1 MTFSSSF
8 SSSKGKKRVLKSHT
22 GLFLCSILIYYSFS
36 RLFFFFWS
44 KTTRVILQKIGG
56 SPSGHHHHHLCRAF
70 VPPRE
75 REKKCSTM
83 NARLVLGNT
92 TSTTGVVFDGRRR
105 TQHQQRTT
113 TAFFER
119 HRKRRTHH
127 RIRRN
132 NKGPLKGFPVSVRSE
147 IRTGDGNSK
156 AARVLGLS
164 LSEATDERK
173 LKRAYRR
180 RALKTH
186 PDTGGTS
193 ASTEAFQEVQKAYR
207 TLRLEIASPNNDAL
221 TAEISE
227 DDEEWEEHDW
237 RWKVKYEKEKAL
249 DRNVNATSQK
259 KREEAFW
266 RVREMKRMAKMKEEG
281 VGIPAAAA
289 GGAGEGGGGGEGE
302 GNLFPSRANKKK
314 KRVIKPISQQSSPME
329 NFQKVQEAEKERLRK
344 EAEAKEKRI
353 HFKAVGGP
361 DASKSSTNAAHDTLN
376 TQLKGLRRKHVL
388 RSRYGNHANT
398 PSEEEREKAKSIRK
412 YQLELEDSEEERF
425 MRLARMAKDWR
436 DKKAGVHTWRD
447 TGSMSDDDKMT
458 PRELLLAAVESV
470 SLGGSQ

>member
-1 MTFSSSF
+1 MSYLYIYRKKLVGVQEWTPPPPPPPPVSRFS
-8 SSSKGKKRVLKSHT
+8 KRK
-22 GLFLCSILIYYSFS
+22 
-36 RLFFFFWS
+36 
-44 KTTRVILQKIGG
+44 
-56 SPSGHHHHHLCRAF
+56 
-70 VPPRE
+70 E
-75 REKKCSTM
+75 
-83 NARLVLGNT
+83 
-92 TSTTGVVFDGRRR
+92 VFDDERASRAR
-105 TQHQQRTT
+105 KHHQHQQ
-113 TAFFER
+113 
-119 HRKRRTHH
+119 HGSS
-127 RIRRN
+127 IRW
-132 NKGPLKGFPVSVRSE
+132 KK
-147 IRTGDGNSK
+147 K
-156 AARVLGLS
+156 LS

-281 VGIPAAAA
+281 VKIPAAAA
-289 GGAGEGGGGGEGE
+289 GGAGEGGGGEGE

>member
-1 MTFSSSF
+1 
-8 SSSKGKKRVLKSHT
+8 
-22 GLFLCSILIYYSFS
+22 
-36 RLFFFFWS
+36 
-44 KTTRVILQKIGG
+44 
-56 SPSGHHHHHLCRAF
+56 
-70 VPPRE
+70 
-75 REKKCSTM
+75 M

-92 TSTTGVVFDGRRR
+92 TSTSSTVVVFDGRRR
-105 TQHQQRTT
+105 TQQQRM
-113 TAFFER
+113 TAFFE
-119 HRKRRTHH
+119 HHKRRTHH
-127 RIRRN
+127 HRIRRDT
-132 NKGPLKGFPVSVRSE
+132 KGPPLKGFPVSVRSE

-281 VGIPAAAA
+281 VKIPAAAA
-289 GGAGEGGGGGEGE
+289 GGAGEGGGGEGE